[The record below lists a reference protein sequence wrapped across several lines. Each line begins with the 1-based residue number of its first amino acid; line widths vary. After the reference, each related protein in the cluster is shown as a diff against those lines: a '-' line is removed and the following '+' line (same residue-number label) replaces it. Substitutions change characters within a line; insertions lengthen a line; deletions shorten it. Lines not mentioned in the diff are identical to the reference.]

1 MGVGGI
7 ETNSIL
13 AKENK
18 SMEETPSFP
27 TPFVTVSVV
36 LPVVEIQRKKV
47 LFFNKE
53 AISIIFSV
61 ITVVF
66 HSCLLIG

>member
-1 MGVGGI
+1 
-7 ETNSIL
+7 
-13 AKENK
+13 
-18 SMEETPSFP
+18 MEETPSFP

-36 LPVVEIQRKKV
+36 PPVVEIQRKKV